1 MSLLR
6 EPWQTGQEL
15 ALTRRTL
22 VIVKCVSVRLGDPE
36 VVPLLLDLHRE
47 YETRYGDGDSVHDVD
62 GAEFEAP
69 SGGFLVLVDGDTTVA
84 GGGLRQFNATTA
96 EVKRMWTNPA
106 YRRQGHARTILRELE
121 SLARSLGYER
131 MRLETGYAQPEALAL
146 YRSLGFTDIGNYGIY
161 EHASG
166 FELALT

>member
-1 MSLLR
+1 M
-6 EPWQTGQEL
+6 
-15 ALTRRTL
+15 
-22 VIVKCVSVRLGDPE
+22 KCVSVRLGDPE